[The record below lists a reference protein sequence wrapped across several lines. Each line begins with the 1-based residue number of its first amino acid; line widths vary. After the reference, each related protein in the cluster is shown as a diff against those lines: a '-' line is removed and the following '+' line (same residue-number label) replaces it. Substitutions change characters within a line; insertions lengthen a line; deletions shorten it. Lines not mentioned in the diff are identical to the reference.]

1 MARRRREPETARITA
16 VTHDGRGIA
25 AVSGKKVFVSGAL
38 EGEEVRFLR
47 RKSRRNFD
55 EAELLEVL
63 ETSVDRIEARC
74 DAFGRCGG
82 CALQHVSEQQQQS
95 IKFQTLKD
103 NLERIGKVT
112 PDAWLPPIIGPGW
125 HYRRRARLGVKDVPG
140 KGRVLVGFR
149 ERHAPFIT
157 DMHRCEVL
165 AKPVDG
171 MIDALKTLKDNL
183 ERIGKVTPDAW
194 LPPIIGPGWH
204 YRRRARLGVKDVPGK
219 GRVLV
224 GFRERHAPFITD
236 MHRCEVLAKPVD
248 GMIDALSTLIGSLSI
263 RARLPQIEV
272 AVAENAVALVF
283 RVLDPPTDD
292 DAALLQQFGKANG
305 VRIYLQPGGL
315 DSVELLYPDSPVEA
329 LYYTLPEFD
338 IRIEFSPVGFVQI
351 NSDINQQMVRH
362 AIDLLAPEPDDRLL
376 DLYCGIGNFSLPLA
390 RRCREI
396 LGVEGD
402 AMLVA
407 AAAENAAL
415 NDLQNATFRTADL
428 SKIDGSEGWLRG
440 GWNKLL
446 LDPAR
451 NGAAEVM
458 QLMPVIG
465 AQRIVYVSCHPGTL
479 ARDAGSLVNEQG
491 YRLEAAGIIDMF
503 PHTAHAESIAVFNKQ

>member
-1 MARRRREPETARITA
+1 MARRRREPETARINA

-38 EGEEVRFLR
+38 VGEEVRFLR
-47 RKSRRNFD
+47 RKLRRNFD

-63 ETSVDRIEARC
+63 ETSADRIEARC

-95 IKFQTLKD
+95 IKCQTLKD

-112 PDAWLPPIIGPGW
+112 PDTWLPPITGPGW
-125 HYRRRARLGVKDVPG
+125 
-140 KGRVLVGFR
+140 
-149 ERHAPFIT
+149 
-157 DMHRCEVL
+157 
-165 AKPVDG
+165 
-171 MIDALKTLKDNL
+171 N
-183 ERIGKVTPDAW
+183 
-194 LPPIIGPGWH
+194 

-263 RARLPQIEV
+263 RTRLPQIEV

-292 DAALLQQFGKANG
+292 DAALLQQFGKANS

-315 DSVELLYPDSPVEA
+315 DSVELLYPDAPVEA
-329 LYYTLPEFD
+329 LYYTLSEFD

-362 AIDLLAPEPDDRLL
+362 AIDLLAPKPGDRLL

-407 AAAENAAL
+407 AAAGNAAL

-428 SKIDGSEGWLRG
+428 GKIDGSEAWLRG
-440 GWNKLL
+440 GWDKLL

-458 QLMPVIG
+458 RLMPVIG

-479 ARDAGSLVNEQG
+479 ARDAGLLVNEQG

-503 PHTAHAESIAVFNKQ
+503 PHTAHAESIAVFKKQ